1 MYTKLGIL
9 SGNLAEFILTVVVT
23 EDLEPPV
30 INLVGEAEVILEVGG
45 VYEDEGATAL
55 DSKDGNLT
63 PFIDDGGTLDAVDT
77 SQVGE
82 YIIRY
87 NVADMS
93 GNRAVEVVRK
103 VIVSDPGP
111 EDAFSQF
118 LEGLPEADRAPDA
131 DPDGDGLAN
140 LLEYAFGGD
149 PSKSG
154 SLELPTAKR
163 EGESLE
169 ILLVRLKPAQDA
181 DITIKIESID
191 KLGDL
196 WEEVTT
202 PVKGAI
208 DGISQ
213 DNLPD
218 DKPFANSHYER
229 IKLVVPLDR
238 FPVTVVEFDPA
249 DSIALNVYDCGA
261 LSFEYGTCAWCV
273 GRVAIVALLAD
284 FTMNILKHILM
295 LAFTLL
301 SAIGVDVSSSE
312 PPVWWKNALDFTG
325 NQEIEPNL
333 NGQLEG
339 EVAFLQNTLVG
350 PKRGDKKRP
359 HLVAYRAAYMLFYP
373 SKTSVGGYEVVLRDR
388 VGEETHIEPF
398 ITLGWCSQ

>member
-1 MYTKLGIL
+1 MRNYEYVYQVRDS

-30 INLVGEAEVILEVGG
+30 INLVGEAEVVLEVGG

-103 VIVSDPGP
+103 VIVGDPEP

-118 LEGLPEADRAPDA
+118 LEGLPEADRAADA

-181 DITIKIESID
+181 DIAIKIESID
-191 KLGDL
+191 QLGDQ

-238 FPVTVVEFDPA
+238 AAQFFRVTVE
-249 DSIALNVYDCGA
+249 
-261 LSFEYGTCAWCV
+261 
-273 GRVAIVALLAD
+273 R
-284 FTMNILKHILM
+284 
-295 LAFTLL
+295 
-301 SAIGVDVSSSE
+301 
-312 PPVWWKNALDFTG
+312 
-325 NQEIEPNL
+325 
-333 NGQLEG
+333 
-339 EVAFLQNTLVG
+339 
-350 PKRGDKKRP
+350 
-359 HLVAYRAAYMLFYP
+359 
-373 SKTSVGGYEVVLRDR
+373 
-388 VGEETHIEPF
+388 
-398 ITLGWCSQ
+398 